1 MQCLDDKNNIIYHL
15 YVLVVLLDYHL
26 AFTSRFFLP
35 NFSFLVLYHN
45 KDIYDLNQRPHMW
58 ILNMHFVYIGGLG
71 HKSTMLEYNQNQLFC
86 HIIELMKELLVH
98 TISQNELVFT

>member
-1 MQCLDDKNNIIYHL
+1 
-15 YVLVVLLDYHL
+15 
-26 AFTSRFFLP
+26 
-35 NFSFLVLYHN
+35 
-45 KDIYDLNQRPHMW
+45 
-58 ILNMHFVYIGGLG
+58 MHFVYIGGLG